1 MKRQKMN
8 HAKDRKV
15 FQRTS
20 KPHKSNTV
28 QSGGPS
34 TRLIKKY
41 KRLNTSVAYKSG
53 ATVGDVTDI
62 TSGGLY
68 VITYRDADISMITDP
83 SATVNVT
90 GDIRLL
96 LS

>member
-28 QSGGPS
+28 QYVMRGG
-34 TRLIKKY
+34 
-41 KRLNTSVAYKSG
+41 
-53 ATVGDVTDI
+53 
-62 TSGGLY
+62 
-68 VITYRDADISMITDP
+68 
-83 SATVNVT
+83 
-90 GDIRLL
+90 IRK
-96 LS
+96 